1 MKQLFYLLIAGSLFT
16 SCARVESRP
25 QTMETTETKAATS
38 FYDFKLKAI
47 DGKEIDFSTF
57 KGKKVL
63 IVNTA
68 SECGYTPQYAGLQE
82 LHEKHGDKVRIIGFP
97 ANNFGGQE
105 PGTNTE
111 IQGFCQKNYGVTF
124 QMMEKISVKGSDAS
138 PLYTW
143 LSSKDL
149 NGWNNDA
156 PNWNFCKYLI
166 DENGKLLKFYTSPV
180 KPMSEE
186 ITSVL

>member
-1 MKQLFYLLIAGSLFT
+1 MKTLLISVALLCLFNQCT
-16 SCARVESRP
+16 RVVSAPTENI
-25 QTMETTETKAATS
+25 MTTGS
-38 FYDFKLKAI
+38 FYDFKLAAI
-47 DGKEIDFSTF
+47 DGKTIDFSAF

-82 LHEKHGDKVRIIGFP
+82 LHEKHGDKVVILGFP
-97 ANNFGGQE
+97 CNNFGGQE
-105 PGTNTE
+105 PGSSDE
-111 IQGFCQKNYGVTF
+111 IASFCSKNYGVTF
-124 QMMEKISVKGSDAS
+124 QMMEKVKVKGDGIS

-143 LSSKDL
+143 LTSKEA
-149 NGWNNDA
+149 NGWNEEA

-166 DENGKLLKFYTSPV
+166 NEEGKLVNFFTSGV

-186 ITSVL
+186 LTSKL